1 MLQGC
6 TMNIMLNDQ
15 EKLGLFE
22 ALDDE
27 HRAWATYDQVI
38 KTFGPVRPFIN
49 IREAEARHIAA
60 VAGLLQ
66 RYGLQAPG
74 NAWIGNVRHYP
85 SVAAA
90 CLDGIT
96 AEIANAALYDRLMAS
111 TDRED
116 ILAVYR
122 ALQEASQQRHLPAFQ
137 RCSGVSQPADSSRGK
152 GCCHGHGASGSG
164 RSRGQRH
171 QGGSLR

>member
-1 MLQGC
+1 MSS
-6 TMNIMLNDQ
+6 MLNDQ
-15 EKLGLFE
+15 EKLGLFD

-60 VAGLLQ
+60 VSGLLQ
-66 RYGLQAPG
+66 RYGLQIPANPWFG
-74 NAWIGNVRHYP
+74 KVGHYP
-85 SVAAA
+85 TVTAA

-96 AEIANAALYDRLMAS
+96 AEIANAALYDRLMTS
-111 TDRED
+111 TDKED

-137 RCSGVSQPADSSRGK
+137 RCAGVSRSAGSGRAKRRGS
-152 GCCHGHGASGSG
+152 SGSG
-164 RSRGQRH
+164 GKRGQCHRD
-171 QGGSLR
+171 GFLG